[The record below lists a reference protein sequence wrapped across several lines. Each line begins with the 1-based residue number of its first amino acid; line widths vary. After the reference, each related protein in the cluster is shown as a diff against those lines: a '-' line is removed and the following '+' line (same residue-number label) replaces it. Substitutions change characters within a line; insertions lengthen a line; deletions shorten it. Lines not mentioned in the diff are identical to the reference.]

1 MMAEADSRGAK
12 FEGIITE
19 VPADSG
25 EQAAEICSKR
35 MKFHVALI
43 VILACAA
50 LSAVIWLL
58 LQPMVNRVYGF
69 VYGCVGA
76 GPKFK

>member
-1 MMAEADSRGAK
+1 
-12 FEGIITE
+12 
-19 VPADSG
+19 
-25 EQAAEICSKR
+25 

-50 LSAVIWLL
+50 LYAVIRLL
-58 LQPMVNRVYGF
+58 LRPMVNRVYGF